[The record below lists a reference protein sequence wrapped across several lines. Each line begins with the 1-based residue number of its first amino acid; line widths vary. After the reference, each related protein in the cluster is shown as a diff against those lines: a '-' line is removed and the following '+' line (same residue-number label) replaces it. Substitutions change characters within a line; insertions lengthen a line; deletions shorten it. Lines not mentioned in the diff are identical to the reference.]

1 MRRTVVSR
9 RRSRGLNLVEL
20 LVALSLSVL
29 LLAGVGT
36 IFSSSRSTYVTNDAL
51 ARIEEN
57 GRFAL
62 DAIAQDVRGAG
73 YVGCNK
79 NAVKHNMLNGGT
91 TAGSLWNFGEGVRAF
106 DAQSG
111 GTWSPTLDTAHAPQP
126 VSGSD
131 ALILHVP
138 RPANPMLR
146 LTSAMASP
154 TDVINVRTYPPG
166 HNGVFHD
173 NQILMISNCESAT
186 IFEISD
192 YDPQAG
198 TIAHEADADG
208 TATSPGNSSGS
219 LQWPYDANSSVIAV
233 QSVVYYVRLFDGVPT
248 LYRRIDNGVPQ
259 PLAENIEM
267 MQLRVGYD
275 SNADR
280 IADDNVV
287 PSASTTHDRVVS
299 VTIALLVRSPEP
311 YGEAVSR
318 TYQVL
323 DTPVTIN
330 DRYMRKVFTT
340 TALVRNIAR

>member
-1 MRRTVVSR
+1 MRRTFVSR

-20 LVALSLSVL
+20 LVAISLSVL

-36 IFSSSRSTYVTNDAL
+36 IFASSRSTYATNEAL

-79 NAVKHNMLNGGT
+79 NAVKHNVLNGGN

-111 GTWSPTLDTAHAPQP
+111 AAWIPTLDTAHAPEP

-138 RPANPMLR
+138 RPANPKLQ
-146 LTSAMASP
+146 LTAPMTSP
-154 TDVINVRTYPPG
+154 TDVINVRTYPSG
-166 HNGVFHD
+166 HQGVFHD
-173 NQILMISNCESAT
+173 NQILMISNCESST
-186 IFEISD
+186 VFEVTN

-198 TIAHEADADG
+198 TIEHAETSG
-208 TATSPGNSSGS
+208 TETSPGNSSDS
-219 LQWPYDANSSVIAV
+219 LEWPYDANSSVIAV

-248 LYRRIDNGVPQ
+248 LYRRIDNAAPQ
-259 PLAENIEM
+259 PLAENVEM

-280 IADDNVV
+280 IADDNVI
-287 PSASTTHDRVVS
+287 PSAATTHDRVVS
-299 VTIALLVRSPEP
+299 VTVALLVRGPEP
-311 YGEAVSR
+311 YGEAASR
-318 TYQVL
+318 TYTVL
-323 DTPVTIN
+323 DTPVTY
-330 DRYMRKVFTT
+330 DDQYMRKVFTT
-340 TALVRNIAR
+340 TALVRNTAR